1 MITANQ
7 QVKQHFIG
15 ANYMREGVMSND
27 IKRTNVPDIRVGY
40 RYDTLCGELRGL
52 IPQPQ
57 YVSPPEAPLQSKQE
71 QKQTAA
77 VAQKLQEVNLNGDG
91 DNNDESKVE

>member
-1 MITANQ
+1 MRV

-15 ANYMREGVMSND
+15 ANYMREGIMSND

-40 RYDTLCGELRGL
+40 RYDTLCEELRGL

-57 YVSPPEAPLQSKQE
+57 HLPQTDTSPATPSVGLVEQLPTGDQE
-71 QKQTAA
+71 
-77 VAQKLQEVNLNGDG
+77 D
-91 DNNDESKVE
+91 DDESE